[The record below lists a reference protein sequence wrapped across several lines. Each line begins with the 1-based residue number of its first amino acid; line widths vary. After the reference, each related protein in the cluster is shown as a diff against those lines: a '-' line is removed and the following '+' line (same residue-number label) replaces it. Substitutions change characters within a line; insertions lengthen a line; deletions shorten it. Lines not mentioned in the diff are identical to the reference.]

1 LNGGSTLRIAVLV
14 KQVPSVET
22 VKIDENT
29 GTMIR
34 DGVESELNPLDL
46 HAIEAAVRIK
56 ESRGKHPTEIVAIT
70 MGPPQAKKTA
80 TYAIAM
86 GCDRGVLLTDRRF
99 GGADTLATART
110 LAKFLEKEGP
120 FDLFFAGER
129 ATDGETGQV
138 GPAVAELLKLPV
150 FTYVSA
156 IEKLTTDSI
165 RVVRAVE
172 GGHETL
178 EAPLP
183 SFVIP
188 IKEINIPRLCTL
200 DGKIKAK
207 QSEIPT
213 VTADVLDLSED
224 EMGLKGSPTRVV
236 KITYP
241 KVTRQ
246 GKKIKTSDCFEDA
259 LTAILE
265 KLEDRNF
272 LEAAR

>member
-1 LNGGSTLRIAVLV
+1 MRIAVLV

-22 VKIDENT
+22 VKIDEKT

-46 HAIEAAVRIK
+46 HAVEAAVRIK
-56 ESRGKHPTEIVAIT
+56 ESRPEHSTEIVAIT

-80 TYAIAM
+80 TYAVAM
-86 GCDRGVLLTDRRF
+86 GCDRGVLLSDRRF

-110 LAKFLEKEGP
+110 LAKYLEKEGP
-120 FDLFFAGER
+120 FDLIFAGER

-138 GPAVAELLKLPV
+138 GPGISELLKMPV

-156 IEKLTTDSI
+156 IEELTDEKI

-172 GGHETL
+172 GGHETV
-178 EAPLP
+178 EAVLP
-183 SFVIP
+183 AFVIP

-200 DGKIKAK
+200 DGKIRAK
-207 QSEIPT
+207 NNEVPT
-213 VTADVLDLSED
+213 VTADDLEMSEN
-224 EMGLKGSPTRVV
+224 EIGLKGSATWVV

-246 GKKIKTSDCFEDA
+246 GKKIKASENIDEV
-259 LTAILE
+259 ISSVLE
-265 KLEDRNF
+265 KLEERNF
-272 LEAAR
+272 LEATR

>member
-1 LNGGSTLRIAVLV
+1 
-14 KQVPSVET
+14 
-22 VKIDENT
+22 
-29 GTMIR
+29 
-34 DGVESELNPLDL
+34 
-46 HAIEAAVRIK
+46 
-56 ESRGKHPTEIVAIT
+56 
-70 MGPPQAKKTA
+70 
-80 TYAIAM
+80 
-86 GCDRGVLLTDRRF
+86 
-99 GGADTLATART
+99 
-110 LAKFLEKEGP
+110 
-120 FDLFFAGER
+120 
-129 ATDGETGQV
+129 
-138 GPAVAELLKLPV
+138 LLKLPV